1 MLVLIPTR
9 LVLSLDPMIL
19 SNKNIPRSILSRL
32 ETRDIG
38 LWVEKLPE
46 NPTAEF
52 VRFLSLPWRFVVL
65 SHTDEAFLQ
74 RVEESA
80 SADQVLLRRRGFVQ
94 IIDSDPSRIE
104 LPSRSLPIYLL
115 NGMRGE
121 NSPSFESQLRKLTI
135 LEAVR
140 RSEPRQILVIGTSTQ
155 GAPDELKQLWTTDFR
170 SEITIGSTDART
182 TVAIEDW
189 SRVVSGNLQANIIE
203 LPIDT
208 IAVAVLDLYNH
219 IYPEDRT
226 VVRVRD
232 SHGGYAKCD
241 LTGIDDPERPILEF
255 YQVIQER
262 DLTSLSP
269 QELSHEDF
277 TAFFRDP
284 SQSWRPYA
292 AGLPWR
298 RDGEMRDGVFQVL
311 KKLDS
316 AGSDENRITYI
327 AAEPGS
333 GGTTM
338 ARLIAWEC
346 AQAGYPTLVAKQT
359 PFAPDALRLIN
370 FMTAAHGLI
379 GDRQEESGRQSRLY
393 EAPWVI
399 VFDIL
404 HWQARESELE
414 RFKAEIQKSGRPACI
429 LTVASSSVPI
439 AYHIGSS
446 FRHVGSINHIIE
458 QSEAKKLG
466 EHLNR
471 FLKIYGRERSARQW
485 ESFYSDHT
493 VRLIEGA
500 AAFWITLSFW
510 IQGQYDLSESI
521 QDWLY
526 QAFKRSE
533 AGKIVKRAILDIA
546 AFSTERLPIP
556 ESLLPRSN
564 GKWPTSQLLSD
575 VQTELASLGLVR
587 ISSDGIYY
595 WGMIHD
601 ILGRFLLNALYFDFQ
616 ARQEFG
622 LAAVGSPEELRFA
635 VLKQISAEPR
645 LGELAF
651 RSTGEDFATTI
662 FKIDQDRTAFAH
674 NWREVL
680 KALDEMPISLRD
692 NSRTFRHHV
701 AVSRRRI
708 ATLDSR
714 NYEVS
719 NQDRLELI
727 RAAVADVT
735 YALNEIPYT
744 QESDSDLNLLNSL
757 ARAYQ
762 DLEHIEGLLGA
773 SKDRLRE
780 LRILANQATR
790 RAYDESPANSFTIE
804 TYVKNLLV
812 SAREQPTDSAKYC
825 VEALGVLYSALSSNE
840 IAYRAAELQK
850 LADQAVNIL
859 FSLATDV
866 QTVITP
872 RTATDVLAQTWRV
885 LASGHSSTDWSLNDA
900 NAEEKEQALKF
911 LQNPM
916 VVGNMQ
922 AIRLSYDLTAL
933 LRPLAFKEQLQF
945 AEQLQLSTYKA
956 PPQLTLEYAILLY
969 QAERAF
975 QGDVVFKSLRNL
987 WRESEHFVHV
997 PDRLR
1002 WLHNP
1007 DGLSLKIVSAITGS
1021 DYGNRTLARVD
1032 EFRSAPVPFRPE
1044 EHGMNAVRPGIRFR
1058 CHVSFGHNGPF
1069 LRPVTAGP
1077 ASSGERR
1084 G

>member
-1 MLVLIPTR
+1 
-9 LVLSLDPMIL
+9 MIL
-19 SNKNIPRSILSRL
+19 SNSNIPSSIPSRL

-38 LWVEKLPE
+38 LWVDRLPD
-46 NPTAEF
+46 NPSAEF

-65 SHTDEAFLQ
+65 SDTDKAFLL
-74 RVEESA
+74 RLEESA
-80 SADQVLLRRRGFVQ
+80 SEDQVLLRRRGFVQ

-104 LPSRSLPIYLL
+104 LPTRSLPIYLL
-115 NGMRGE
+115 NGRRGE
-121 NSPSFESQLRKLTI
+121 NSFSFESQLRKLTI

-140 RSEPRQILVIGTSTQ
+140 RSEPRQILVIGTPTQ
-155 GAPDELKQLWTTDFR
+155 GAPDELKQLWTTGFR
-170 SEITIGSTDART
+170 SEITIASTDAH
-182 TVAIEDW
+182 ASLGIEEW
-189 SRVVSGNLQANIIE
+189 SRLVSGNLQANIIE
-203 LPIDT
+203 LSAET
-208 IAVAVLDLYNH
+208 IATAVLDLYH
-219 IYPEDRT
+219 YIYPEDRT

-232 SHGGYAKCD
+232 SRGGYSKSD
-241 LTGIDDPERPILEF
+241 LTNIDDPERPILEF

-262 DLTSLSP
+262 DLTPLSP
-269 QELSHEDF
+269 QELSHEEF
-277 TAFFRDP
+277 TTFFRDP

-298 RDGEMRDGVFQVL
+298 RDGETRDGVFQVL

-316 AGSDENRITYI
+316 AGPEENRITYI

-370 FMTAAHGLI
+370 FMTAAHGLNE
-379 GDRQEESGRQSRLY
+379 DRQEESGRQSRLY

-404 HWQARESELE
+404 HWQARENELE
-414 RFKAEIQKSGRPACI
+414 RFKTEIQKSGRPACI
-429 LTVASSSVPI
+429 LTVSSSSVPM

-446 FRHVGSINHIIE
+446 FRHVGSINHIID
-458 QSEAKKLG
+458 QYEAKKLG

-471 FLKIYGRERSARQW
+471 FLRIYGRERSAGQW
-485 ESFYSDHT
+485 QNFYSDHT
-493 VRLIEGA
+493 VRLIEGS

-510 IQGQYDLSESI
+510 IQGQYDLSGSI

-526 QAFKRSE
+526 QAFKRSG
-533 AGKIVKRAILDIA
+533 AGAVVKRAMLDIA

-587 ISSDGIYY
+587 ISSDGVYY

-616 ARQEFG
+616 AREELGF
-622 LAAVGSPEELRFA
+622 AAAGSPEELRFA
-635 VLKQISAEPR
+635 ILKHISADPR
-645 LGELAF
+645 LGEFAF

-674 NWREVL
+674 NWRAVL

-692 NSRTFRHHV
+692 NSRTFRHHL

-708 ATLDSR
+708 AMLDPR
-714 NYEVS
+714 TYDIS
-719 NQDRLELI
+719 NQDRLQII
-727 RAAVADVT
+727 RAAVADVS
-735 YALNEIPYT
+735 YALNDIPYT
-744 QESDSDLNLLNSL
+744 PGSDSDLNLLNSL

-762 DLEHIEGLLGA
+762 DLEQIEGLLGA

-780 LRILANQATR
+780 LRMLANQATR

-812 SAREQPTDSAKYC
+812 SAREQPTDSAKHC

-850 LADQAVNIL
+850 LADQAVSIL
-859 FSLATDV
+859 FSVAVNVKLV
-866 QTVITP
+866 STP
-872 RTATDVLAQTWRV
+872 RTATDVLVETWRV
-885 LASGHSSTDWSLNDA
+885 LASRHSSTDWNLNDA
-900 NAEEKEQALKF
+900 NSEEKEQALK
-911 LQNPM
+911 LLHNPI
-916 VVGNMQ
+916 VIGNIQ

-933 LRPLAFKEQLQF
+933 LRPFAFKDQLQF
-945 AEQLQLSTYKA
+945 AEQLQLSSYKA

-975 QGDVVFKSLRNL
+975 EGDVVFKSLRNL

-1002 WLHNP
+1002 WLYNP
-1007 DGLSLKIVSAITGS
+1007 DGSSLKVVSAITGS

-1032 EFRSAPVPFRPE
+1032 EFRLAPVPFRPE
-1044 EHGMNAVRPGIRFR
+1044 EHGMSAVRPGTRFR

-1069 LRPVTAGP
+1069 LRPVIAGP
-1077 ASSGERR
+1077 VPSGERR

>member
-1 MLVLIPTR
+1 MFSLESI
-9 LVLSLDPMIL
+9 VLSQ
-19 SNKNIPRSILSRL
+19 KTVPRSVLSRL

-38 LWVEKLPE
+38 LWVETLPE
-46 NPTAEF
+46 HPTAELIG
-52 VRFLSLPWRFVVL
+52 FLSLPWRFVVL
-65 SHTDEAFLQ
+65 SDTDAVFVQ
-74 RVEESA
+74 RLEKSA

-104 LPSRSLPIYLL
+104 LATRSLPVYLL
-115 NGMRGE
+115 NGRRGE
-121 NSPSFESQLRKLTI
+121 NSLSFESQLRKLTI
-135 LEAVR
+135 LEAIR
-140 RSEPRQILVIGTSTQ
+140 RSEPRQILVIGESTHS
-155 GAPDELKQLWTTDFR
+155 APDELKQLWATGFR
-170 SEITIGSTDART
+170 SEITIGSKDARA
-182 TVAIEDW
+182 VAGINEW

-203 LPIDT
+203 LPVDA
-208 IAVAVLDLYNH
+208 IASAVLELYNH
-219 IYPEDRT
+219 TYPEDRT
-226 VVRVRD
+226 VVRVRN
-232 SHGGYAKCD
+232 SQGGFATFD
-241 LTGIDDPERPILEF
+241 LSDIDDPERPILEF

-262 DLTSLSP
+262 DLTSLAP
-269 QELSHEDF
+269 EELSHEEF

-284 SQSWRPYA
+284 SESWRPYA

-298 RDGEMRDGVFQVL
+298 RDGKIRDGVFQVL

-316 AGSDENRITYI
+316 TGPEENRIAYI

-359 PFAPDALRLIN
+359 PFPPDALRLIN
-370 FMTAAHGLI
+370 FLTAAHGLVEA
-379 GDRQEESGRQSRLY
+379 RQDEFGRTSRLY

-404 HWQARESELE
+404 HWQSRESELD
-414 RFKAEIQKSGRPACI
+414 RFKTEIQKSGRPVCI
-429 LTVASSSVPI
+429 LTVSGSSIPL
-439 AYHIGSS
+439 AYHVGSS
-446 FRHVGSINHIIE
+446 FRHIGSINHIID

-471 FLKIYGRERSARQW
+471 FLKVYGRERSTREW

-510 IQGQYDLSESI
+510 IQGQYDLSGSI

-526 QAFKRSE
+526 QTFKRST
-533 AGKIVKRAILDIA
+533 ADKIVKRAVLDIA
-546 AFSTERLPIP
+546 AFATERLPIP
-556 ESLLPRSN
+556 ESLLPRSTA
-564 GKWPTSQLLSD
+564 KWPTSQLLSD

-587 ISSDGIYY
+587 VSSDGMYY

-616 ARQEFG
+616 AREEFG
-622 LAAVGSPEELRFA
+622 LTAASSPEDLRFA
-635 VLKQISAEPR
+635 LLKRISSEPS

-662 FKIDQDRTAFAH
+662 FKVDQDRTAFAH

-680 KALDEMPISLRD
+680 NALVEMPVSLRD

-701 AVSRRRI
+701 AISRRRI
-708 ATLDSR
+708 AMLDSR
-714 NYEVS
+714 IYSVS
-719 NQDRLELI
+719 NGDRLELL
-727 RAAVADVT
+727 RAAVADIT

-744 QESDSDLNLLNSL
+744 QGSDSNLNLLNSL

-762 DLEHIEGLLGA
+762 DLEQVEGALGA

-780 LRILANQATR
+780 LRLLANQATR

-812 SAREQPTDSAKYC
+812 SAKEDHAESTKYC
-825 VEALGVLYSALSSNE
+825 VEALGILYSALSSNE

-859 FSLATDV
+859 FNYAADIRSLSA
-866 QTVITP
+866 P
-872 RTATDVLAQTWRV
+872 RTATDVLVQAWRI
-885 LASGHSSTDWSLNDA
+885 LASRHSSTDWSLGDA
-900 NAEEKEQALKF
+900 SAEEKKEALA
-911 LQNPM
+911 LLSNPL
-916 VVGNMQ
+916 VRGNIQ
-922 AIRLSYDLTAL
+922 AIRLSYDLTSL
-933 LRPLAFKEQLQF
+933 LRPRAFKEQLQY
-945 AEQLQLSTYKA
+945 AEQLQLSSYKA
-956 PPQLTLEYAILLY
+956 HPQLTLEYAILLY

-975 QGDVVFKSLRNL
+975 EGDVVFKNLRNL

-1007 DGLSLKIVSAITGS
+1007 DGLSLKVVSAITGS

-1032 EFRSAPVPFRPE
+1032 EFRLTPVPFRPE
-1044 EHGMNAVRPGIRFR
+1044 EHGMSAVRPGTRFR

-1077 ASSGERR
+1077 TPSGERR

>member
-1 MLVLIPTR
+1 
-9 LVLSLDPMIL
+9 LDPIIL
-19 SNKNIPRSILSRL
+19 SNKNIPTSIPSRL
-32 ETRDIG
+32 EARDIG
-38 LWVEKLPE
+38 LWIEKLPE
-46 NPTAEF
+46 NQTAEF
-52 VRFLSLPWRFVVL
+52 VRFISLPWRFVVL
-65 SHTDEAFLQ
+65 SDADNAFLLKL
-74 RVEESA
+74 EESA

-104 LPSRSLPIYLL
+104 LPTRSLPIYLL
-115 NGMRGE
+115 NGRRGE
-121 NSPSFESQLRKLTI
+121 SSLSFESQLRKLTI

-140 RSEPRQILVIGTSTQ
+140 RSEPRQILVVGTSTQ
-155 GAPDELKQLWTTDFR
+155 IVPDELKQLWTTGFR
-170 SEITIGSTDART
+170 SEITIGSTDTR
-182 TVAIEDW
+182 AILDIEEW
-189 SRVVSGNLQANIIE
+189 SHVVSGNLQANIIE
-203 LPIDT
+203 LTIDK
-208 IAVAVLDLYNH
+208 IAIAILDLYDH

-226 VVRVRD
+226 IIRVRD
-232 SHGGYAKCD
+232 SFGGYAKYD
-241 LTGIDDPERPILEF
+241 ITSIDDPERPILEF
-255 YQVIQER
+255 YQAIQER
-262 DLTSLSP
+262 DLTPISP
-269 QELSHEDF
+269 QELSHEEF
-277 TAFFRDP
+277 TAFFRNP
-284 SQSWRPYA
+284 SESWRPYA

-298 RDGEMRDGVFQVL
+298 RDSDMRDGVFQVL

-316 AGSDENRITYI
+316 TGAEENRIAYI

-346 AQAGYPTLVAKQT
+346 AQAGYPTLVAKQI

-370 FMTAAHGLI
+370 FMTAAHSLI
-379 GDRQEESGRQSRLY
+379 EDRKEESGRQSRLY

-399 VFDIL
+399 VFDVL
-404 HWQARESELE
+404 HWQARESELD

-429 LTVASSSVPI
+429 LTVCSSSIPL
-439 AYHIGSS
+439 AYHMGSS
-446 FRHVGSINHIIE
+446 FRHVGSINHIID
-458 QSEAKKLG
+458 QSEARKLG

-471 FLKIYGRERSARQW
+471 FLKVYGRELSARRW
-485 ESFYSDHT
+485 DAFYSDHT

-510 IQGQYDLSESI
+510 IQGQYDLSRSI

-526 QAFKRSE
+526 QAFKGSD
-533 AGKIVKRAILDIA
+533 ASKIVKRAIIDIA

-595 WGMIHD
+595 WGMVHD

-616 ARQEFG
+616 AREEFG
-622 LAAVGSPEELRFA
+622 FATVNSPEELRFA
-635 VLKQISAEPR
+635 VLKRISAEPC
-645 LGELAF
+645 LGEFAF

-674 NWREVL
+674 SWREVL
-680 KALDEMPISLRD
+680 KALNDMPMPLRD
-692 NSRTFRHHV
+692 NSRIFRHHV
-701 AVSRRRI
+701 AISRRRI
-708 ATLDSR
+708 AMLDSR
-714 NYEVS
+714 IYEIT

-727 RAAVADVT
+727 RAAVADIS

-744 QESDSDLNLLNSL
+744 PGSESDLNLLNSL

-762 DLEHIEGLLGA
+762 DLEQIEGTLGA

-812 SAREQPTDSAKYC
+812 SAREEFTDAAKYC

-840 IAYRAAELQK
+840 IAYRATELQK
-850 LADQAVNIL
+850 LADQAVSIL
-859 FSLATDV
+859 FGSTTD
-866 QTVITP
+866 TKAVISP

-885 LASGHSSTDWSLNDA
+885 LASGHSSAEWSLNDA
-900 NAEEKEQALKF
+900 SAEEKEQALRL
-911 LQNPM
+911 LQNPI
-916 VVGNMQ
+916 VAGNIQ
-922 AIRLSYDLTAL
+922 AIRLSYDLTGL
-933 LRPLAFKEQLQF
+933 LRPFAFKEQLHL
-945 AEQLQLSTYKA
+945 AEQLQHSSYKA

-975 QGDVVFKSLRNL
+975 EGDVVFKNLRNL

-1002 WLHNP
+1002 WLRSP
-1007 DGLSLKIVSAITGS
+1007 DGVSLKVVSAITAS
-1021 DYGNRTLARVD
+1021 DYGNRTLARVE
-1032 EFRSAPVPFRPE
+1032 EFRQALVPFRPE
-1044 EHGMNAVRPGIRFR
+1044 EHSMSAVRPGSRFK

-1077 ASSGERR
+1077 APAGERHA
-1084 G
+1084 